1 MKRAIGALIA
11 NWFRKPEN
19 RRKAKQT
26 AQQVWNRFQQNKGT
40 ATKNGRTPP
49 RQQR

>member
-1 MKRAIGALIA
+1 MKRALGALIA

-26 AQQVWNRFQQNKGT
+26 AQKAWNSFQQRKTT
-40 ATKNGRTPP
+40 ASKTNRTPT
-49 RQQR
+49 RDHR